1 MGIARQLRNFSAK
14 APERGAR
21 LLLFATSDVRGQGE
35 LLWRGRTRSVWQKS
49 FKEIEDLAVPAWRIH
64 QKIGLDGSLLSP
76 AIGLELGRRIGTQA
90 CKRLDDQH
98 KEIMKELLPKAAAL
112 PGAVELLQD
121 LRHRKVPHG
130 IATSGARDALQ
141 EPLNTLGIP
150 KETVIVCADDVK
162 NAKPEPDLFL
172 LCSER
177 LGVVAPE
184 CFAIGDAV

>member
-1 MGIARQLRNFSAK
+1 
-14 APERGAR
+14 
-21 LLLFATSDVRGQGE
+21 
-35 LLWRGRTRSVWQKS
+35 
-49 FKEIEDLAVPAWRIH
+49 
-64 QKIGLDGSLLSP
+64 
-76 AIGLELGRRIGTQA
+76 
-90 CKRLDDQH
+90 
-98 KEIMKELLPKAAAL
+98 MKELLPKAAAL

-177 LGVVAPE
+177 LGVVDPE
-184 CFAIGDAV
+184 CFAIGDAVWDMLAARRSGILGVGLLSGGVTEHSLAQAGAYRVYRDPADLNQHLYELGIH